1 MQWATKYES
10 LTHDWRR
17 NVVDKFHLLLDE
29 VSEEL
34 QDLVANGKAF
44 QFTLAHARTVED
56 AHMASQVRRELINEQ
71 TELDRAANVSAT
83 ARNPL
88 HFQHKGLHALEAL
101 VYTKYFFLFRAD
113 CMVPVSHCVCD
124 SSAV

>member
-1 MQWATKYES
+1 MAAAAGRTSDVENSAGMKLLLQIARNAKKVERVNKRDDEAMQWATKYES

-44 QFTLAHARTVED
+44 QFTLENAKKHED
-56 AHMASQVRRELINEQ
+56 AHLASEVRNELAHEQ
-71 TELDRAANVSAT
+71 AELDEAAAVSKAST
-83 ARNPL
+83 
-88 HFQHKGLHALEAL
+88 
-101 VYTKYFFLFRAD
+101 D
-113 CMVPVSHCVCD
+113 
-124 SSAV
+124 